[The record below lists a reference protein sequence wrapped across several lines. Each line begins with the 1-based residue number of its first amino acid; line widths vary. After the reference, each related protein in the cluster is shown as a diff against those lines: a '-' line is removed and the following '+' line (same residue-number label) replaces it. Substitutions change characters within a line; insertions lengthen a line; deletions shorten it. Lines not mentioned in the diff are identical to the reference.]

1 MPGNSQLCCW
11 HACATALNRAIG
23 TELEINSRD
32 LNLNFSYFQRVQRKK
47 KENVAIVVVVSFQN
61 STLNNPLNLHR
72 NRDKLKFIIG
82 ASIRGTIKK
91 KKKKAI
97 VRHLRDDSS
106 SRCTCDRP
114 LNNLY
119 FINQMRAM
127 HSTWNKKKKKE
138 KIPANIPLSLRPELL
153 PFLSYSRDIFLSFSL
168 FFFFL
173 FRHSTSETFK
183 FLASFDLKKKY
194 SKHYII

>member
-32 LNLNFSYFQRVQRKK
+32 LNLNFSYFQGVQRKK

-82 ASIRGTIKK
+82 ASIRGTKK
-91 KKKKAI
+91 KKKKSH
-97 VRHLRDDSS
+97 RE
-106 SRCTCDRP
+106 T
-114 LNNLY
+114 
-119 FINQMRAM
+119 
-127 HSTWNKKKKKE
+127 
-138 KIPANIPLSLRPELL
+138 PAR
-153 PFLSYSRDIFLSFSL
+153 
-168 FFFFL
+168 
-173 FRHSTSETFK
+173 
-183 FLASFDLKKKY
+183 
-194 SKHYII
+194 

>member
-32 LNLNFSYFQRVQRKK
+32 LNLNFSYFQGVQRKK

-127 HSTWNKKKKKE
+127 HSTWNKKKKK
-138 KIPANIPLSLRPELL
+138 KKFLQTFLFRSDQSYCHSFPIHATYFFPSLS
-153 PFLSYSRDIFLSFSL
+153 
-168 FFFFL
+168 FFFL
-173 FRHSTSETFK
+173 FRHPTSETFK